1 MSVAPPHG
9 AFMPDERTDFKKPEV
24 EVFDAA
30 ATRGQLKYVYERGLL
45 QGDPYWNFGWPMLN
59 DAVPELTAGTVF
71 IIAPENVGK
80 SMFMLNLGYGTL
92 LADPNVFWLDFSLDD
107 SVENRYGYLMARA
120 GQMPIALVKRAGEAS
135 EEEVA
140 LRKQAFGDFNRLYAG
155 RYRCIGVSAQQ
166 NDAESVFRYSAE
178 WIGRYITYAR
188 KQIGADKKL
197 LVTIDGFHDIDL
209 EERAED
215 DNSKQAAKSR
225 ILKRD
230 AAKANALLV
239 MSAHCR
245 KDSRRRGMTSDIL
258 KGDDSALYDAAV
270 ICHLYSD
277 VGFNRD
283 GATVF
288 WTDEND
294 VEQRLMPVLE
304 LDVLKNKAG
313 GFRGVRFYP
322 FDPRRAFVWEAD
334 EGTQSLYRGYI
345 YAK

>member
-1 MSVAPPHG
+1 MS
-9 AFMPDERTDFKKPEV
+9 DERIEFKRPEIT
-24 EVFDAA
+24 VFDAA
-30 ATRGQLKYVYERGLL
+30 VTKAQLKYVYDRGLT
-45 QGDPYWNFGWPMLN
+45 QGEPYWNFGWPFLN
-59 DAVPELTAGTVF
+59 ESVPELVAGTVF

-80 SMFMLNLGYGTL
+80 SMFMKNLGFSAMH
-92 LADPNVFWLDFSLDD
+92 ADGDVYWLDFTLDD
-107 SVENRYGYLMARA
+107 SVENSYGYLMARA
-120 GQMPIALVKRAGEAS
+120 GELSISLVKRAAEAS
-135 EEEVA
+135 EEDVER
-140 LRKQAFGDFNRLYAG
+140 RKTAFGSFQKKYGA
-155 RYRCIGVSAQQ
+155 RYTCKGVSAQQ
-166 NDAESVFRYSAE
+166 DDAEGVFRYSAE
-178 WIGRYITYAR
+178 WIGRYINYAR
-188 KQIGADKKL
+188 KQIGPDKKL
-197 LVTIDGFHDIDL
+197 LVTIDGFHDVDL

-230 AAKANALLV
+230 AAKANALVV

-283 GATVF
+283 NATVF
-288 WTDEND
+288 WTDPED
-294 VEQRLMPVLE
+294 QEGRLMPVLE

-322 FDPRRAFVWEAD
+322 FDPRRAFIWEAD
-334 EGTQSLYRGYI
+334 EETQSLYRGYI
-345 YAK
+345 YAR